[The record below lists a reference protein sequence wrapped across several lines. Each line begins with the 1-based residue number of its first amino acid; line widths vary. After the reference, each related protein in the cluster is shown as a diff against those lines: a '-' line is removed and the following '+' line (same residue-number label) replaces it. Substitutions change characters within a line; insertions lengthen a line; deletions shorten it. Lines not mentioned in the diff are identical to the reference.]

1 MGVDFGVVPSVS
13 NGCVTKAIPNPGR
26 LETKFEQLA
35 RILVLLGLQVH
46 LPSLDVSTRY
56 SCGE

>member
-13 NGCVTKAIPNPGR
+13 NGCVAKAFQNPGR
-26 LETKFEQLA
+26 LETKLEQMA
-35 RILVLLGLQVH
+35 RILVLLGFQVH